1 MFFCRF
7 QVPWTTVKIITR
19 LSGYSVSKFQDL
31 STLIEQIVKAEEAD
45 RVTALNDSIEFGLES
60 GSIALILEAF
70 PIEERVRLWRAL
82 PLELHIDVLTEM
94 RAEVRLSIIDALSE
108 VELKLTL
115 AKLDNLSLI
124 EWADSLPEEFINEA
138 LELIEKDELELYDQ
152 ANEYED
158 EELGRWA
165 ERKIITLPFNITVDK
180 ARRLMERYSYDT
192 PQQVYLIN
200 RKKQF
205 RGAVNYYEILRSE
218 SDTRLKALAIENV
231 TTLDSKMELPEAVE
245 ALEHS
250 SLPALPVTD
259 ADQTLI
265 GEVDW
270 QFALSTQREIYEAR
284 LMAGTGMDEGDDLFA
299 PVLKSSQKRGVWLG
313 INLLTAIL
321 ASVTIGMFEDVITQV
336 VALAVLMPIVASMG
350 GIAGSQTLTLMV
362 RAMALNQITPGNR
375 FALLK
380 NELGIGSLNGLLWAL
395 IIGGLAGLWFQSPI
409 LGGTIAL
416 AIIVNIITA
425 ALFGVL
431 IPIALDKL
439 DLDPALAGSVILTT
453 VTDVVGFFAFL
464 GTASL
469 VML

>member
-1 MFFCRF
+1 M
-7 QVPWTTVKIITR
+7 
-19 LSGYSVSKFQDL
+19 SKFQDL
-31 STLIEQIVKAEEAD
+31 STLIEQIVQADEAD
-45 RVTALNDSIEFGLES
+45 QITALNDSIEYGLEP
-60 GSIALILEAF
+60 GSVALILEAF
-70 PIEERVRLWRAL
+70 PIDDRVRLWRAL

-94 RAEVRLSIIDALSE
+94 RADVRFSIIDALSE

-124 EWADSLPEEFINEA
+124 EWADSLPEEIINEA
-138 LELIEKDELELYDQ
+138 LSLIEKDELELYDQ
-152 ANEYED
+152 ANEYEED
-158 EELGRWA
+158 ELGRWA
-165 ERKIITLPFNITVDK
+165 ERKIITLPFNITVEK
-180 ARRLMERYSYDT
+180 ARMLMARYSYDA
-192 PQQVYLIN
+192 PQHVYLIN
-200 RKKQF
+200 RRKQF
-205 RGAVNYYEILRSE
+205 RGVVNYHELLRGE
-218 SDTRLKALAIENV
+218 SDVRLKTLAIETV
-231 TTLDSKMELPEAVE
+231 TVLDSKMELPEAVE
-245 ALEHS
+245 AVEHS
-250 SLPALPVTD
+250 ALPALPVTD

-299 PVLKSSQKRGVWLG
+299 PVMKSSQKRGVWLG
-313 INLLTAIL
+313 INLITAIF
-321 ASVTIGMFEDVITQV
+321 ASVTIGLFEDVIAQV

-350 GIAGSQTLTLMV
+350 GIAGSQTLTLMI

-395 IIGGLAGLWFQSPI
+395 IIGGLAGLWFQSTV
-409 LGGTIAL
+409 LGATIAL

-439 DLDPALAGSVILTT
+439 KLDPALAGSVILTT

>member
-1 MFFCRF
+1 M
-7 QVPWTTVKIITR
+7 
-19 LSGYSVSKFQDL
+19 SKFQDL
-31 STLIEQIVKAEEAD
+31 SILIQQIGQAEEAD
-45 RVTALNDSIEFGLES
+45 QVATLNASIEEGLDP

-70 PIEERVRLWRAL
+70 TINDRVRLWRAL

-94 RAEVRLSIIDALSE
+94 RADVRFSIINALSE

-124 EWADSLPEEFINEA
+124 EWADSLPEDIINEA
-138 LELIEKDELELYDQ
+138 LALIEKDELELYDQ
-152 ANEYED
+152 ANAYED
-158 EELGRWA
+158 EEIGRWA
-165 ERKIITLPFNITVDK
+165 DRKIVTLPFNITVSTAK
-180 ARRLMERYSYDT
+180 QLMDRYSYDI

-200 RKKQF
+200 RNKQF
-205 RGAVNYYEILRSE
+205 RGTVNYFEILRSD
-218 SDTRLKALAIENV
+218 SDVRLKSLSIEAV
-231 TTLDSKMELPEAVE
+231 TVLDSKMSLPEAVE

-250 SLPALPVTD
+250 TLSALPVTD

-299 PVLKSSQKRGVWLG
+299 PVIKSSQKRGVWLG
-313 INLLTAIL
+313 INLMTAIL
-321 ASVTIGMFEDVITQV
+321 ASVTIGLFEDVIAQV

-375 FALLK
+375 FKLLK
-380 NELGIGSLNGLLWAL
+380 NELGIGSLNGIAWAV
-395 IIGGLAGLWFQSPI
+395 IIGGLAGLWFQSAI

-416 AIIVNIITA
+416 AIVVNIITA
-425 ALFGVL
+425 AVFGVL
-431 IPIALDKL
+431 IPIILDKL
-439 DLDPALAGSVILTT
+439 ELDPALAGSVILTT

-469 VML
+469 VLL

>member
-1 MFFCRF
+1 M
-7 QVPWTTVKIITR
+7 
-19 LSGYSVSKFQDL
+19 SEFQDL
-31 STLIEQIVKAEEAD
+31 SHQIELISLEEDQEQSRLLNSMIEE
-45 RVTALNDSIEFGLES
+45 GLES
-60 GSIALILEAF
+60 SSVALILEAF
-70 PIEERVRLWRAL
+70 PIEDRVRLWRAL
-82 PLELHIDVLTEM
+82 PLELHIEVLTEM
-94 RAEVRLSIIDALSE
+94 RAEVRYSIIDSLSDT
-108 VELKLTL
+108 ELKLTL

-124 EWADSLPEEFINEA
+124 EWADSLPEEIISEA
-138 LELIEKDELELYDQ
+138 IQLIEKDELELYDQ
-152 ANEYED
+152 ANEFEED
-158 EELGRWA
+158 ELGRWA
-165 ERKIITLPFNITVDK
+165 ERKVITLPFNITVEK
-180 ARRLMERYSYDT
+180 ATVLMERYSYDT
-192 PQQVYLIN
+192 PQQVYLIDR
-200 RKKQF
+200 RKKF

-218 SDTRLKALAIENV
+218 NPVRLKTLALDNV
-231 TTLDSKMELPEAVE
+231 TTLNGKLTLPESVE

-250 SLPALPVTD
+250 ALSALPVVD
-259 ADQTLI
+259 DDQTLI

-299 PVLKSSQKRGVWLG
+299 PIMKSSQKRGVWLG

-321 ASVTIGMFEDVITQV
+321 ASVTIGLFEDVIAQV

-362 RAMALNQITPGNR
+362 RAMALNQIAPGNR

-380 NELGIGSLNGLLWAL
+380 NELGIGSINGLLWAL
-395 IIGGLAGLWFQSPI
+395 IIGGLAGLWFQSTL
-409 LGGTIAL
+409 LGATIAL
-416 AIIVNIITA
+416 AIVVNIITA

-439 DLDPALAGSVILTT
+439 KLDPALAGSVILTT

-469 VML
+469 VLL

>member
-1 MFFCRF
+1 M
-7 QVPWTTVKIITR
+7 
-19 LSGYSVSKFQDL
+19 SKFQDL
-31 STLIEQIVKAEEAD
+31 STLIQQIGQAEESDQVA
-45 RVTALNDSIEFGLES
+45 TLNESIEAGLEP
-60 GSIALILEAF
+60 GAVALILEAF
-70 PIEERVRLWRAL
+70 PIEDRVRLWRAL

-94 RAEVRLSIIDALSE
+94 RADVRFSIINALSE

-124 EWADSLPEEFINEA
+124 EWADSLPEAIINEA
-138 LELIEKDELELYDQ
+138 LALIGKDELELYDQ

-158 EELGRWA
+158 DELGRWA
-165 ERKIITLPFNITVDK
+165 ERKIITLPFNITVGTAK
-180 ARRLMERYSYDT
+180 QLMERYSYDT

-200 RKKQF
+200 RNKQF
-205 RGAVNYYEILRSE
+205 RGAVNYYEILRSD
-218 SDTRLKALAIENV
+218 SGVRLKTLEIETV
-231 TTLDSKMELPEAVE
+231 TVLDSKMTLPEAVE

-250 SLPALPVTD
+250 ALPALPVTD

-321 ASVTIGMFEDVITQV
+321 ASVTIGLFEDVIAQV

-375 FALLK
+375 FKLLK
-380 NELGIGSLNGLLWAL
+380 NELGIGSLNGIAWAL
-395 IIGGLAGLWFQSPI
+395 IIGGLAGLWFQSPV

-431 IPIALDKL
+431 IPIILDKFK
-439 DLDPALAGSVILTT
+439 LDPALAGSVILTT

>member
-1 MFFCRF
+1 M
-7 QVPWTTVKIITR
+7 
-19 LSGYSVSKFQDL
+19 SKFQDL
-31 STLIEQIVKAEEAD
+31 STLIQQIGQAEEAD
-45 RVTALNDSIEFGLES
+45 QVATLNESIEAGLKP
-60 GSIALILEAF
+60 GAVALILEAF
-70 PIEERVRLWRAL
+70 PIDDRVRLWRAL

-94 RAEVRLSIIDALSE
+94 RADVRFSIINALSE

-124 EWADSLPEEFINEA
+124 EWADSLPESIINEA
-138 LELIEKDELELYDQ
+138 LALIEKDELELYDQ

-158 EELGRWA
+158 EKLGHWA
-165 ERKIITLPFNITVDK
+165 ERKIITLPFNITIGTAK
-180 ARRLMERYSYDT
+180 QLMERYSYDT

-200 RKKQF
+200 RNKQY
-205 RGAVNYYEILRSE
+205 RGTVNYYEILRSDP
-218 SDTRLKALAIENV
+218 DTRLKTLVIEAV
-231 TTLDSKMELPEAVE
+231 TVLDSKMMLPEAVE

-250 SLPALPVTD
+250 TLPALPVTD

-321 ASVTIGMFEDVITQV
+321 ASVTIGLFEDVIAQV

-375 FALLK
+375 FKFLK
-380 NELGIGSLNGLLWAL
+380 NELGIGSLNGIAWAL
-395 IIGGLAGLWFQSPI
+395 IIGGLAGLWFQSPV

-431 IPIALDKL
+431 IPIILDKFK
-439 DLDPALAGSVILTT
+439 LDPALAGSVILTT

>member
-1 MFFCRF
+1 M
-7 QVPWTTVKIITR
+7 
-19 LSGYSVSKFQDL
+19 SKFQDL
-31 STLIEQIVKAEEAD
+31 STLIQQIGQAEESDQVA
-45 RVTALNDSIEFGLES
+45 TLNESIEVGLEP
-60 GSIALILEAF
+60 GAVALILEAF
-70 PIEERVRLWRAL
+70 PIDDRVRLWRAL

-94 RAEVRLSIIDALSE
+94 RADVRFSIINALSE

-124 EWADSLPEEFINEA
+124 EWADSLPESIINEA
-138 LELIEKDELELYDQ
+138 LSLIEKDELELYDQ
-152 ANEYED
+152 ANEYAD
-158 EELGRWA
+158 EELGHWA
-165 ERKIITLPFNITVDK
+165 ERKIITLPFNITIGTAK
-180 ARRLMERYSYDT
+180 QLMERYSYDT

-200 RKKQF
+200 RNKQY
-205 RGAVNYYEILRSE
+205 RGTVNYFDILRGDP
-218 SDTRLKALAIENV
+218 DTRLKTLVIEAV
-231 TTLDSKMELPEAVE
+231 TVLDSKMMLPEAVE

-250 SLPALPVTD
+250 TLPALPVTD

-321 ASVTIGMFEDVITQV
+321 ASVTIGLFEDVIAQV

-375 FALLK
+375 FKFLK
-380 NELGIGSLNGLLWAL
+380 NELGIGSLNGIAWAL
-395 IIGGLAGLWFQSPI
+395 IIGGLAGLWFQSPV

-431 IPIALDKL
+431 IPIILDKFK
-439 DLDPALAGSVILTT
+439 LDPALAGSVILTT

>member
-1 MFFCRF
+1 M
-7 QVPWTTVKIITR
+7 
-19 LSGYSVSKFQDL
+19 SKFQDL
-31 STLIEQIVKAEEAD
+31 STLIEQIVQADEAD
-45 RVTALNDSIEFGLES
+45 QVTALNDSIEFGLEP
-60 GSIALILEAF
+60 GAVALILEAF
-70 PIEERVRLWRAL
+70 PIDDRVRLWRAL

-94 RAEVRLSIIDALSE
+94 RAEVRLSIIEALSE
-108 VELKLTL
+108 IELKLTL

-158 EELGRWA
+158 EQLGRWA
-165 ERKIITLPFNITVDK
+165 ERKIITLPFNITVGK

-218 SDTRLKALAIENV
+218 ADVRLKTLAIETV
-231 TTLDSKMELPEAVE
+231 TVLDSKMELPEAVE

-250 SLPALPVTD
+250 ALPALPVTD

-321 ASVTIGMFEDVITQV
+321 ASVTIGLFEDVIAQV

-380 NELGIGSLNGLLWAL
+380 NELGIGSLNALLWAL
-395 IIGGLAGLWFQSPI
+395 IIGGLAGLWFQSPV

-416 AIIVNIITA
+416 AIIVNIVTA

-431 IPIALDKL
+431 IPIVLDKL
-439 DLDPALAGSVILTT
+439 KLDPALAGSVILTT

>member
-1 MFFCRF
+1 
-7 QVPWTTVKIITR
+7 
-19 LSGYSVSKFQDL
+19 VSKFQDL
-31 STLIEQIVKAEEAD
+31 STLIEQIVQADEAD
-45 RVTALNDSIEFGLES
+45 QVTALNDYIECGLEP
-60 GSIALILEAF
+60 GAVALILEAF
-70 PIEERVRLWRAL
+70 PIDERVRLWRAL

-94 RAEVRLSIIDALSE
+94 RADVRLSIIQALSE
-108 VELKLTL
+108 IELKLTL

-124 EWADSLPEEFINEA
+124 EWADSLPEDFINEA

-158 EELGRWA
+158 AQLGRWA
-165 ERKIITLPFNITVDK
+165 ERKIITLPFNITVGK

-205 RGAVNYYEILRSE
+205 RGAVNYYEILRS
-218 SDTRLKALAIENV
+218 DPDVRLSTLALETV
-231 TTLDSKMELPEAVE
+231 TVLDSKMELPEAVE

-250 SLPALPVTD
+250 ALPALPVTD

-321 ASVTIGMFEDVITQV
+321 ASVTIGLFEDVISQV

-395 IIGGLAGLWFQSPI
+395 IIGGLAGLWFQSTV

-431 IPIALDKL
+431 IPIVLDKL
-439 DLDPALAGSVILTT
+439 KLDPALAGSVILTT

>member
-1 MFFCRF
+1 M
-7 QVPWTTVKIITR
+7 
-19 LSGYSVSKFQDL
+19 SKFQDL
-31 STLIEQIVKAEEAD
+31 SILIQQIGQAEEAD
-45 RVTALNDSIEFGLES
+45 QIATLNASIEEGLDP

-70 PIEERVRLWRAL
+70 TINDRVRLWRAL

-94 RAEVRLSIIDALSE
+94 RAEVRFSIINALSE

-124 EWADSLPEEFINEA
+124 EWADSLPEDIINEA
-138 LELIEKDELELYDQ
+138 LALIEKDELELYDQ
-152 ANEYED
+152 ANAYED
-158 EELGRWA
+158 EEIGRWA
-165 ERKIITLPFNITVDK
+165 DRKIVTLPFNITVSTAK
-180 ARRLMERYSYDT
+180 QLMDRYSYDI

-200 RKKQF
+200 RNKQF
-205 RGAVNYYEILRSE
+205 RGTVNYFEILRSD
-218 SDTRLKALAIENV
+218 SDVRLKSLSIEAV
-231 TTLDSKMELPEAVE
+231 TVLDSKMSLPEAVE

-250 SLPALPVTD
+250 TLSALPVTD

-299 PVLKSSQKRGVWLG
+299 PVIKSSQKRGVWLG
-313 INLLTAIL
+313 INLMTAIL
-321 ASVTIGMFEDVITQV
+321 ASVTIGLFEDVIAQV

-375 FALLK
+375 FKLLK
-380 NELGIGSLNGLLWAL
+380 NELGIGSLNGIAWAV
-395 IIGGLAGLWFQSPI
+395 IIGGLAGLWFQSAI

-416 AIIVNIITA
+416 AIVVNIITA

-431 IPIALDKL
+431 IPIILDKL
-439 DLDPALAGSVILTT
+439 ELDPALAGSVILTT

-469 VML
+469 VLL

>member
-1 MFFCRF
+1 M
-7 QVPWTTVKIITR
+7 
-19 LSGYSVSKFQDL
+19 SEFQDL
-31 STLIEQIVKAEEAD
+31 SHQIESIAQSEPEQQSHILNQLIEE
-45 RVTALNDSIEFGLES
+45 GLEA

-70 PIEERVRLWRAL
+70 PIDERVQLWRGL
-82 PLELHIDVLTEM
+82 PLELHIEVLTEA
-94 RAEVRLSIIDALSE
+94 RAEVRYSIIDELSE
-108 VELKLTL
+108 IELKLTL

-124 EWADSLPEEFINEA
+124 EWADSLPEEIINEA
-138 LELIEKDELELYDQ
+138 LQLIEKDELELYDQ
-152 ANEYED
+152 ANEFED
-158 EELGRWA
+158 DELGRWA
-165 ERKIITLPFNITVDK
+165 ERKVVTLPFNISVEK
-180 ARRLMERYSYDT
+180 AKGLMERYSYDA
-192 PQQVYLIN
+192 PQQIYLIN
-200 RKKQF
+200 KRKQF
-205 RGAVNYYEILRSE
+205 RGVVSYIDLLRAE
-218 SDTRLKALAIENV
+218 PNERLRNLAIDNV
-231 TTLDSKMELPEAVE
+231 VTLNAKLTLAESIE

-250 SLPALPVTD
+250 SLSTMPVTD
-259 ADQTLI
+259 SEQLLI

-270 QFALSTQREIYEAR
+270 QFALSTQREIYETR

-313 INLLTAIL
+313 INLMTAIL
-321 ASVTIGMFEDVITQV
+321 ASVTIGLFEDVIAQV

-350 GIAGSQTLTLMV
+350 GIAGSQTLTLMI
-362 RAMALNQITPGNR
+362 RAMALNQITSGNR
-375 FALLK
+375 WALLK
-380 NELGIGSLNGLLWAL
+380 NEIGIGSINGLLWAL
-395 IIGGLAGLWFQSPI
+395 IIGGLAGLWFQSAV

-439 DLDPALAGSVILTT
+439 KLDPALAGSVILTT

>member
-1 MFFCRF
+1 M
-7 QVPWTTVKIITR
+7 
-19 LSGYSVSKFQDL
+19 SKFQDL

-45 RVTALNDSIEFGLES
+45 RVTALNDSIECGLEP
-60 GSIALILEAF
+60 GSVALILEAF

-108 VELKLTL
+108 IELKLTL

>member
-1 MFFCRF
+1 M
-7 QVPWTTVKIITR
+7 
-19 LSGYSVSKFQDL
+19 SKFQDL
-31 STLIEQIVKAEEAD
+31 STLIEQIVKADEAD
-45 RVTALNDSIEFGLES
+45 QITALNDSIEYGLEP
-60 GSIALILEAF
+60 GSVALILEAF
-70 PIEERVRLWRAL
+70 PIDDRVRLWRAL
-82 PLELHIDVLTEM
+82 PLEFHIDVLTEM
-94 RAEVRLSIIDALSE
+94 RADVRFSIINALSE

-124 EWADSLPEEFINEA
+124 EWADSLPEEIINEA
-138 LELIEKDELELYDQ
+138 LSLIEKDELELYDQ
-152 ANEYED
+152 ANEYEED
-158 EELGRWA
+158 ELGRWA
-165 ERKIITLPFNITVDK
+165 ERKIITLPFNITVEK
-180 ARRLMERYSYDT
+180 ARMLMARYSYDA
-192 PQQVYLIN
+192 PQHVYLIN
-200 RKKQF
+200 RCKQF
-205 RGAVNYYEILRSE
+205 RGVVNYHELLRGE
-218 SDTRLKALAIENV
+218 SDIRLNTLAIETV
-231 TTLDSKMELPEAVE
+231 TVLDSKMKLPEAVE

-250 SLPALPVTD
+250 ALSALPVTD

-265 GEVDW
+265 GEADW

-299 PVLKSSQKRGVWLG
+299 PVMKSSQKRGVWLG
-313 INLLTAIL
+313 INLITAIF
-321 ASVTIGMFEDVITQV
+321 ASVTIGLFEDVIAQV

-350 GIAGSQTLTLMV
+350 GIAGSQTLTLMI

-395 IIGGLAGLWFQSPI
+395 IIGGLAGLWFQSTV
-409 LGGTIAL
+409 LGATIAL

-439 DLDPALAGSVILTT
+439 KLDPALAGSVILTT

>member
-1 MFFCRF
+1 M
-7 QVPWTTVKIITR
+7 
-19 LSGYSVSKFQDL
+19 SKFQDL

-45 RVTALNDSIEFGLES
+45 RVTALNDSIEFGLEP
-60 GSIALILEAF
+60 GSVALILEAF

-431 IPIALDKL
+431 IPIVLDKL